1 MMFID
6 LTNELAPIL
15 MGLNAALLISAAGI
29 VANIVPS
36 TWFASLRHAAR
47 PGLALHRPALAR

>member
-6 LTNELAPIL
+6 LTNELAPML
-15 MGLNAALLISAAGI
+15 MGMNLALLISAGGI
-29 VANIVPS
+29 VASIVPS
-36 TWFASLRHAAR
+36 TWFESLRRAAR